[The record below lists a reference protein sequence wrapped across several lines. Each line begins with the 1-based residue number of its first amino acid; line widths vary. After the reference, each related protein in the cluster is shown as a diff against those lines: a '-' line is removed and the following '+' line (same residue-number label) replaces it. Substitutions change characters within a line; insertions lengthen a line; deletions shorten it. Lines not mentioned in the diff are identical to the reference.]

1 MESPES
7 KIKTQTAR
15 MEAIEYISYGAK
27 TSGKIIQKLL
37 KKGYEKTL
45 IKEVLLGLSA
55 DGYIKDEAILLAY
68 WNRRTG
74 SKRESI
80 DAFCLRMSN
89 LGINKK
95 VLEKF
100 KSEHPSE
107 STDQTLLLEY
117 LNAKFM
123 RELEIL
129 KDESLDPGEKQKL
142 CQKIIRNCTAH
153 GFRYQTIL
161 DGLRACAILLH
172 V

>member
-1 MESPES
+1 METTELKV
-7 KIKTQTAR
+7 KIQTAR

-27 TSGKIIQKLL
+27 TSGKIIQKLQ
-37 KKGYEKTL
+37 KKGYDNKL

-68 WNRRTG
+68 WKRRSG

-80 DAFCLRMSN
+80 NAFTLRMSK

-100 KSEHPSE
+100 KSEHPPE
-107 STDQTLLLEY
+107 SNDAGLLLEFI
-117 LNAKFM
+117 NAKFAH
-123 RELEIL
+123 ELEIL
-129 KDESLDPGEKQKL
+129 RENETDSAERQKL
-142 CQKIIRNCTAH
+142 CHKIIRNCTAH
-153 GFRYQTIL
+153 GFRYETIL